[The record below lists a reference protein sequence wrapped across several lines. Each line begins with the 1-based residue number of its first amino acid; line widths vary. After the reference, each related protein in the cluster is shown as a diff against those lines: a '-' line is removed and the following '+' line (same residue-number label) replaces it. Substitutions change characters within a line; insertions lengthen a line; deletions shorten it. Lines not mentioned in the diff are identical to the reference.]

1 LLRNPFAARLASNG
15 AAKLAAV
22 PADQAIPG
30 IEAEADDG
38 MFAALRR
45 YPTYRKLWVGM
56 LFASLGQWMQNIA
69 LAWIALDLTD
79 SEFFVGLVGF
89 MAGLPFLVV
98 SIPAGVLVDRMDRR
112 RLLLICQALA
122 AVLAVTVASVVI
134 LDLVEPWML
143 LVAAFLNGTLQATM
157 TPTQQ
162 SIVPAL
168 VERKDLTNAIALNSA
183 GMNMTRVGGPFIAG
197 AFIGLTGAGSAFILQ
212 AIALVVSFFLIIRI
226 HLPAHLPRRAAGGVK
241 SAFEG
246 IRLIAQR
253 EDLRALFLLACI
265 PTLFVFP
272 YVQFLSIFARDILEI
287 GAAGLG
293 LLMGASGL
301 GAVTGSLLTAKRR
314 DTTGAGRLNVIL
326 TVIYGVFVVGIA
338 ASPWVWLT
346 LPLLYCAGAMGAM
359 YMSSNNALIQLRISD
374 EVRGRVMAA
383 YLLTFGLMPLGAMP
397 MGIVADLFSTQAA
410 VAGGAIAS
418 SVLAAVIGLKSR
430 TLREI

>member
-1 LLRNPFAARLASNG
+1 MRNPFVPRLAPAG
-15 AAKLAAV
+15 AANVAEPPV
-22 PADQAIPG
+22 DETIPG
-30 IEAEADDG
+30 VEVERDDG

-45 YPTYRKLWVGM
+45 YPIYRRLWVGM
-56 LFASLGQWMQNIA
+56 LCASLGQWMQNIA

-89 MAGLPFLVV
+89 MAGLPFLIV

-122 AVLAVTVASVVI
+122 AALAVVVATVVI
-134 LDLVEPWML
+134 LDLVEPWQL
-143 LVAAFLNGTLQATM
+143 LIAAFLNGSLQATM

-162 SIVPAL
+162 SILPAL
-168 VERKDLTNAIALNSA
+168 VERRDLTNAIALNSA
-183 GMNMTRVGGPFIAG
+183 GINMTRAGGPFVAG
-197 AFIGLTGAGSAFILQ
+197 ALIGVAGAGSAFVLQ
-212 AIALVVSFFLIIRI
+212 AIALVVSFFLIFRI

-241 SAFEG
+241 SAFDG

-253 EDLRALFLLACI
+253 DDLRALFLLACI
-265 PTLFVFP
+265 PTFFVFP
-272 YVQFLSIFARDILEI
+272 YIQFLSIFARDILEI
-287 GAAGLG
+287 GAAGMG

-314 DTTGAGRLNVIL
+314 DTAGDGRLNVIL

-338 ASPWVWLT
+338 LSQWVWLT
-346 LPLLYCAGAMGAM
+346 LPLLFVAGAVGAM

-397 MGIVADLFSTQAA
+397 MGIAADVFSTQAA
-410 VAGGAIAS
+410 VAGGAVAS
-418 SVLAAVIGLKSR
+418 SVLAALIGLRSR

>member
-1 LLRNPFAARLASNG
+1 MRNPFAARLASPAN
-15 AAKLAAV
+15 AKFSAV

-30 IEAEADDG
+30 IEAEPDGG

-45 YPTYRKLWVGM
+45 YPTYRRLWVGM
-56 LFASLGQWMQNIA
+56 LCASLGQWMQNIA

-112 RLLLICQALA
+112 RLLLICQGLA
-122 AVLAVTVASVVI
+122 TVLAVVVATVVI
-134 LDLVEPWML
+134 LDLVEPWQIL
-143 LVAAFLNGTLQATM
+143 IAAFLNGSLQATM

-183 GMNMTRVGGPFIAG
+183 GFNMTRAGGPFVAG
-197 AFIGLTGAGSAFILQ
+197 AMIGIAGAGSAFIMQ
-212 AIALVVSFFLIIRI
+212 AIALIISLFLFIRI
-226 HLPAHLPRRAAGGVK
+226 QLPAQLPRRAAGGVK

-246 IRLIAQR
+246 IRLIIQR
-253 EDLRALFLLACI
+253 DDLRALFLLACI
-265 PTLFVFP
+265 PTFFVFP
-272 YVQFLSIFARDILEI
+272 YIQFLSIFARDILEI
-287 GAAGLG
+287 GAAGMG
-293 LLMGASGL
+293 ILMGASGL
-301 GAVTGSLLTAKRR
+301 GAVTGSLLTARR
-314 DTTGAGRLNVIL
+314 RNTAGIGRLNVTL
-326 TVIYGVFVVGIA
+326 TVIYGLFVVGIA
-338 ASPWVWLT
+338 LSQWVL
-346 LPLLYCAGAMGAM
+346 LSLLLLYVAGAIGAM

-383 YLLTFGLMPLGAMP
+383 YMLTFGLMPLGAMP
-397 MGIVADLFSTQAA
+397 MGIVADLVNTQVA

-418 SVLAAVIGLKSR
+418 SVLAAVIGFRSR
-430 TLREI
+430 TLREL